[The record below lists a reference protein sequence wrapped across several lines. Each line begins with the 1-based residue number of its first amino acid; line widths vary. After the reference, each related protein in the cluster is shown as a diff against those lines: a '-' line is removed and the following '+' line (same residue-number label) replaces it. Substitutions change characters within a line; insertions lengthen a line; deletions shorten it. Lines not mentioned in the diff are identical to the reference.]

1 MNIATAQ
8 KQPPGAFCEKVVL
21 QNSQKNICVIVSF
34 LREKNDS
41 GTGLFSLNSAK
52 YLRTLFFTE
61 RIRASASDCRNL
73 ANLDFQHG
81 FHVRLVTSILLS
93 HEKIKIS

>member
-41 GTGLFSLNSAK
+41 GTGVFLWIRRNIYEHFFLQNEFEHLLLTAGTWQISIFSMA
-52 YLRTLFFTE
+52 FT
-61 RIRASASDCRNL
+61 
-73 ANLDFQHG
+73 
-81 FHVRLVTSILLS
+81 
-93 HEKIKIS
+93 

>member
-1 MNIATAQ
+1 MNIVNAQ

-41 GTGLFSLNSAK
+41 GTGVFL
-52 YLRTLFFTE
+52 
-61 RIRASASDCRNL
+61 
-73 ANLDFQHG
+73 
-81 FHVRLVTSILLS
+81 
-93 HEKIKIS
+93 